1 MSVPYSVGHTPP
13 APVLNIRIAA
23 PGEKPPM
30 DALSAIVDTGSDGT
44 LIPLRYLEQVEAT
57 HLGQATLWGVLGESR
72 EVHLYEID
80 MHIES
85 LVLPGVVV
93 VGDDFGDEFLLGRNI
108 LNKLVILL
116 DGLRRET
123 EFFEQRP
130 RRL

>member
-1 MSVPYSVGHTPP
+1 MRVPYSVSHTPP

-57 HLGQATLWGVLGESR
+57 HLGHATLWGILGESR
-72 EVHLYEID
+72 EVHLYEVD

-85 LVLPGVVV
+85 LVLPSVVV
-93 VGDDFGDEFLLGRNI
+93 VGDDFGNEFLLGRNI